1 MDYSIYHQLMGN
13 NPFKQETQILQEEDI
28 VASSIQKLVAE
39 ILEDIGDIFYRERLS
54 IHESNMIL
62 VVLEDKIK
70 KELRQKNNKED

>member
-1 MDYSIYHQLMGN
+1 MLMDYSIYHQLMGN

-28 VASSIQKLVAE
+28 VVAE